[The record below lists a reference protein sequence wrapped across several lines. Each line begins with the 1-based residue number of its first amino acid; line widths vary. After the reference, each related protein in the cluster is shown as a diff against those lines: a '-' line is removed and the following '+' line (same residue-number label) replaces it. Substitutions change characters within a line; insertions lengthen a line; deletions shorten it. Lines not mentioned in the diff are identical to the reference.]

1 MNKNSN
7 GYIIIYATVMI
18 VIVAVLLAFASLS
31 LKDRQNANVRVE
43 KQGAILSSIGLG
55 GDADKADDKTA
66 YIQEQYAKYITDSY
80 AVDSWGNKVDGVDAF
95 SLLGNLKAEFA
106 AKPEERRLPVFIAR
120 LDNGSQL
127 AVFPVYGSGLWGPI
141 WGYIALESDWDTVY
155 GANFDHQG
163 ETPGLGAEI
172 ATEGFSGQFQGKK
185 IFRNGSFSGIS
196 VLKGAGASAGNENA
210 IDAVSGGTITSR
222 GVESMIRSSLE
233 AYLPYINRM
242 KSDLTSETE

>member
-66 YIQEQYAKYITDSY
+66 YIQQEYAKYITDSY
-80 AVDSWGNKVDGVDAF
+80 VVDSQGNRVDGVDAF
-95 SLLGNLKAEFA
+95 SLLDNLKAEFA

-120 LDNGSQL
+120 LDNGNQL

-141 WGYIALESDWDTVY
+141 WGYVALESDWDTIY

-172 ATEGFSGQFQGKK
+172 ATAGFSDQFQGKK

-222 GVESMIRSSLE
+222 GVESMIHLSFE

-242 KSDLTSETE
+242 KTDLTSETE